1 MGRKS
6 DVEPSRRLEA
16 VVALLRREEPG
27 VALARRYGVS
37 ETTLT
42 RWKES
47 FLEGGKQALANGSG
61 GQTAADRRVREL
73 EAQVAERDRV
83 IGELTIANRILKKG
97 GAEFP

>member
-6 DVEPSRRLEA
+6 DVEPGKRLEA

-27 VALARRYGVS
+27 SAVARRYGVS

-42 RWKES
+42 RWKEA
-47 FLEGGKQALANGSG
+47 FLQGGKQALANGSR

-73 EAQVAERDRV
+73 QEQVAERDRV
-83 IGELTIANRILKKG
+83 IGELTIANRILKKR
-97 GAEFP
+97 GAELP